1 MLPHIAARVFNT
13 PLMIHPAKAE
23 VIAQSLADRMS
34 IASITQADGKSFA
47 MAEFSKAADPSTQLD
62 RIGPVAVIEVRGT
75 LVQRNGNLKP
85 FSGMTGYDGL
95 REQLDRAL
103 HDPSIEAVVFDID
116 SPGGEVA
123 GCFDLVDA
131 IYEARAIKPLWAVL
145 DESAY
150 SAAYAIASAC
160 STITIP
166 RTGGA
171 GSIGVITMHAD
182 FSRAIANAGV
192 NVSVITHGA
201 SKADGMPE
209 LPLSPGGRAR
219 IQSDI
224 DALGALFIDT
234 VARNRSLAPGKVRDL
249 QAGTFLGAQAVEL
262 GLADN
267 LAPPDQAL
275 GALLDDL
282 STSGD

>member
-23 VIAQSLADRMS
+23 VIAQSLSDRLGIAGVAQANGQTFALAD
-34 IASITQADGKSFA
+34 FA
-47 MAEFSKAADPSTQLD
+47 KAADSSTQLD

-75 LVQRNGNLKP
+75 LVQRTGSLHP
-85 FSGMTGYDGL
+85 YSGMTGYDGL

-103 HDPSIEAVVFDID
+103 HDPNVKAIAFDID

-131 IYEARAIKPLWAVL
+131 IFEARGLKPMWAIL

-160 STITIP
+160 DTITLP

-201 SKADGMPE
+201 KKGDGMAE
-209 LPLSPGGRAR
+209 LPLSGTARAT
-219 IQSDI
+219 IQAQI
-224 DALGALFIDT
+224 DALGELFVET
-234 VARNRSLAPGKVRDL
+234 VARNRSLAPGKVRAL
-249 QAGTFLGAQAVEL
+249 QAGTFLGAQAVEI
-262 GLADN
+262 GLVDS

-275 GALLDDL
+275 SALLDTF

>member
-1 MLPHIAARVFNT
+1 MLPHIAQRVFNT

-23 VIAQSLADRMS
+23 VIAQSLSDRMG
-34 IASITQADGKSFA
+34 IASVAHANGQTFALADFA
-47 MAEFSKAADPSTQLD
+47 KAADSSTQLD

-75 LVQRNGNLKP
+75 LVQRTGTLQP
-85 FSGMTGYDGL
+85 YSGMTGYDGL

-103 HDPSIEAVVFDID
+103 HDPNVQAIAFDID

-131 IYEARAIKPLWAVL
+131 IYEARGLKPMWAIL
-145 DESAY
+145 DECAY

-160 STITIP
+160 DTITVP

-171 GSIGVITMHAD
+171 GSVGVITMHAD
-182 FSRAIANAGV
+182 FSRAIANAGI
-192 NVSVITHGA
+192 NVSVIAHGA
-201 SKADGMPE
+201 EKGDGMAE
-209 LPLSPGGRAR
+209 LPLSGTARAT
-219 IQSDI
+219 IQAQI
-224 DALGALFIDT
+224 DALGELFVET
-234 VARNRSLAPGKVRDL
+234 VARNRSLAPGKVRAL
-249 QAGTFLGAQAVEL
+249 QAGTFLGAQAVEI
-262 GLADN
+262 GLVDS

-275 GALLDDL
+275 SALLDTF

>member
-13 PLMIHPAKAE
+13 PLMLHPAKAE
-23 VIAQSLADRMS
+23 VIAQSLADRFGIVS
-34 IASITQADGKSFA
+34 VEQVNAGPFAVADFA
-47 MAEFSKAADPSTQLD
+47 KAADRSTQLD

-75 LVQRNGNLKP
+75 LVQRTGSLQP
-85 FSGMTGYDGL
+85 YSGMTGYDGL

-103 HDPSIEAVVFDID
+103 HDPNVRAIAFDID

-131 IYEARAIKPLWAVL
+131 IYEARGIKPLWAIL

-160 STITIP
+160 DTITMP

-171 GSIGVITMHAD
+171 GSVGVITMHAD

-192 NVSVITHGA
+192 QVSVITHGA
-201 SKADGMPE
+201 QKADGMPE
-209 LPLSPGGRAR
+209 LPLSASAR
-219 IQSDI
+219 NAMQQQI
-224 DALGALFIDT
+224 DVLGELFVET
-234 VARNRSLAPGKVRDL
+234 VARNRSLAPGKVRAL
-249 QAGTFLGAQAVEL
+249 QAGTFLGAQAIET
-262 GLADN
+262 GLVDN

-275 GALLDDL
+275 SALLD
-282 STSGD
+282 TFPTFGD

>member
-23 VIAQSLADRMS
+23 VIAQSLSDRLGIAGVAQANGQTFALAD
-34 IASITQADGKSFA
+34 FA
-47 MAEFSKAADPSTQLD
+47 KAADSSTQLD

-75 LVQRNGNLKP
+75 LVQRTGSLHP
-85 FSGMTGYDGL
+85 YSGMTGYDGL

-131 IYEARAIKPLWAVL
+131 IYEGRAIKPLWAIL

-209 LPLSPGGRAR
+209 LPLSPAGRTR

-234 VARNRSLAPGKVRDL
+234 VARNRSIAPGKVRDL